1 MYNAN
6 EDLTIHFSY
15 DAYGNCSMSFAG
27 SFIHDIKQQLQGS
40 SSIWI
45 KLLLGFLYAIIF
57 SALASGEMTSTQQT
71 YKGYICDYETGLY
84 YSQNRFYSPS
94 WGEVLGANLFNYCNN
109 DPVNNVDLSGY
120 APTSYDTASNIL
132 SALNIEQLNTIK
144 VGVVPAKLQG
154 KVKNEMTIFGLS
166 LATVQDKDDKNYWNR
181 VFKTT
186 ENVVQKSNGNN
197 YMDTVINKQSGA
209 ATMYDIKPS
218 SSPYKIGE

>member
-1 MYNAN
+1 MKTGEESTVVTPTTNKFYFYILRDGQGNITDMYNAN

-84 YSQNRFYSPS
+84 
-94 WGEVLGANLFNYCNN
+94 L
-109 DPVNNVDLSGY
+109 
-120 APTSYDTASNIL
+120 
-132 SALNIEQLNTIK
+132 
-144 VGVVPAKLQG
+144 
-154 KVKNEMTIFGLS
+154 
-166 LATVQDKDDKNYWNR
+166 
-181 VFKTT
+181 
-186 ENVVQKSNGNN
+186 
-197 YMDTVINKQSGA
+197 
-209 ATMYDIKPS
+209 
-218 SSPYKIGE
+218 

>member
-1 MYNAN
+1 MFCRRCYRNRGYYRNNQQNEISFNELKDKVSKGAILIDVRSPQEYN
-6 EDLTIHFSY
+6 EGHLP
-15 DAYGNCSMSFAG
+15 
-27 SFIHDIKQQLQGS
+27 
-40 SSIWI
+40 
-45 KLLLGFLYAIIF
+45 
-57 SALASGEMTSTQQT
+57 E
-71 YKGYICDYETGLY
+71 
-84 YSQNRFYSPS
+84 
-94 WGEVLGANLFNYCNN
+94 
-109 DPVNNVDLSGY
+109 
-120 APTSYDTASNIL
+120 
-132 SALNIEQLNTIK
+132 ALNIPEYEIR
-144 VGVVPAKLQG
+144 